1 MAAQWDSPRRADTP
15 TGEPVVQQPH
25 GGSVSEQVVLGGR
38 PYGQPL
44 TRVDFF
50 RRMPAGGT
58 AYLKP
63 ADSED

>member
-1 MAAQWDSPRRADTP
+1 MAAQWASPRRASNSTA
-15 TGEPVVQQPH
+15 EPVVAAPH
-25 GGSVSEQVVLGGR
+25 GGSVPDQVVLGGA
-38 PYGQPL
+38 PLGQPL

-63 ADSED
+63 TDSED

>member
-1 MAAQWDSPRRADTP
+1 MAAQWDSPRRADNS

-25 GGSVSEQVVLGGR
+25 GSVSEKVALGGQ

-63 ADSED
+63 TDTED

>member
-1 MAAQWDSPRRADTP
+1 MAAQWDPRRRSSTS
-15 TGEPVVQQPH
+15 TGEPVVAVPH
-25 GGSVSEQVVLGGR
+25 GGSVSEQVALGGR

-63 ADSED
+63 TDSED